1 MAKRK
6 ERISEAERPE
16 CDVLHTADYS
26 RTREALPT
34 DTLLALFSS
43 CEQKPKNGIF
53 SKQPMFSATDSKRK
67 MVAGRGVGGERKKK
81 GGKEKGKEKRE

>member
-1 MAKRK
+1 LAKRK

-16 CDVLHTADYS
+16 CDALHTADYP

-43 CEQKPKNGIF
+43 WEQKPKNGIF
-53 SKQPMFSATDSKRK
+53 SK
-67 MVAGRGVGGERKKK
+67 
-81 GGKEKGKEKRE
+81 